1 MSCSAEYCINGT
13 FSAITP
19 YNGTFYSAGT
29 YNTKIY
35 WSGLTAGFIFYDNTK
50 WCLSNTLGGSCV
62 SFGPEPSLSNCPDLS
77 STYFSSGVCSITP
90 TPTPSVTNTQTPT
103 NTPTQ
108 TPTKTQTPTP
118 TLTQTPTLT
127 PTADYCSSFGV
138 VLDVVQTTTATPSPT
153 PTATPTPTPI
163 TYGPV
168 YGDVTYTINEINF
181 TSPISRKLLD
191 CVSGSFQYTQS
202 LLTYSGGTVTT
213 GQTFTCVVGGQN
225 RCFTYLTNEVASTTV
240 VISSVYEVIASCDLC
255 QPVSPTPTP
264 TMTPTPSSTPLPSCN
279 PIVNGLFESFVTCGG
294 ACTGSNCTPP
304 TGYRLYPQD
313 CVPGWS
319 TTASDSS
326 IEIWKTGFL
335 GYSAF
340 SGSYFTEVQGS
351 FNEFQAIYQTITVQ
365 PSASY
370 EISFAHMGRSGYP
383 NTLKVVLSGETDG
396 VEVIGDSVYSASTG
410 SWTSHTIT
418 HTFNS
423 TDTVYNLYFSG
434 ATATNGGNF
443 LDNIIMGCS

>member
-1 MSCSAEYCINGT
+1 MPCSAEYCIYGS

-19 YNGTFYSAGT
+19 YNGTYYSAGT

-35 WSGLTAGFIFYDNTK
+35 WSGLTAGFIFYDTTK
-50 WCLSNTLGGSCV
+50 WCLSSSLGGTPISY
-62 SFGPEPSLSNCPDLS
+62 GPEPSLSDCPDLS

-90 TPTPSVTNTQTPT
+90 TPTPSVTSTQTPT
-103 NTPTQ
+103 NTPTV
-108 TPTKTQTPTP
+108 TPTKTTTTTPTP
-118 TLTQTPTLT
+118 TPTVT
-127 PTADYCSSFGV
+127 ITASSDYCSSFGV
-138 VLDVVQTTTATPSPT
+138 VLTVDQTVSATPTPT
-153 PTATPTPTPI
+153 PTATPTPT
-163 TYGPV
+163 TVVYSPV

-191 CVSGSFQYTQS
+191 CISGNYQYTQS

-213 GQTFTCVVGGQN
+213 GQTFTCVVAGQS
-225 RCFTYLTNEVASTTV
+225 RCFTYITNEVASTTV
-240 VISSVYEVIASCDLC
+240 VITSVNEVIASCAAC
-255 QPVSPTPTP
+255 QPATPTPTP

-294 ACTGSNCTPP
+294 ACTGSNCSAP
-304 TGYRLYPQD
+304 TGYRLYPQA

-326 IEIWKTGFL
+326 IEIWKSGFG
-335 GYSAF
+335 GYSAY
-340 SGSYFTEVQGS
+340 SGSYFTEIQGS
-351 FNEFQAIYQTITVQ
+351 FSEFQAHYQTITVQ

-370 EISFAHMGRSGYP
+370 EISFAHMGRSGYA
-383 NTLKVVLSGETDG
+383 NTLSVLISGATDG
-396 VEVIGDSVYSASTG
+396 LEVIGDPVYSA
-410 SWTSHTIT
+410 TSGTWSAHTIT

-434 ATATNGGNF
+434 TTATNGGNF
-443 LDNIIMGCS
+443 LDNVIMSCS